1 MLEQSFDWSREWMSE
16 WMADPKNR
24 GGVLCNTSQCS
35 LSVTRL
41 FYTQTLCRTVEAL
54 KRRLV
59 AYWVPPRAW
68 TFTGQAGCNRCGWGG
83 SSSSNTLHCS
93 VHVIPTQISVL
104 LNIDVFY
111 PNLKMGAVKV
121 NNVLNFIVHLW
132 TMKKCVLPKGET
144 QATNSASNYSFV
156 IFPAATSAVKCN
168 TGPQVHNEIQNIVY
182 FHWSWNLVHRVTQRN
197 DIPLVCQQQCKSVEA
212 VEVTSGCSIGFGC
225 WKINRSWK
233 YNI

>member
-59 AYWVPPRAW
+59 AYWVLPRAW

-111 PNLKMGAVKV
+111 PNLKMGAVKE

-132 TMKKCVLPKGET
+132 TLVDNEKMCAAKGW
-144 QATNSASNYSFV
+144 NSGYQQRIKLLICYFSCSN
-156 IFPAATSAVKCN
+156 
-168 TGPQVHNEIQNIVY
+168 
-182 FHWSWNLVHRVTQRN
+182 
-197 DIPLVCQQQCKSVEA
+197 QCSEM
-212 VEVTSGCSIGFGC
+212 
-225 WKINRSWK
+225 
-233 YNI
+233 